1 MAVAKAG
8 LEWSGQRRRG
18 RVEAEDWSRVTRVRR
33 QAEQTSQSVGR
44 SVEFGVTQKSTQE
57 AGAASNASGV
67 RETGADRLCSQ

>member
-33 QAEQTSQSVGR
+33 QAVSRLVGRSVGR
-44 SVEFGVTQKSTQE
+44 SVGKAVS
-57 AGAASNASGV
+57 SSG
-67 RETGADRLCSQ
+67 